1 LYKEVTQKTVERS
14 YTTQMKNSHAR
25 ATEKKLRVTSTTADC
40 ALKIQGQED
49 SNTIL
54 QIRTNQITLSRVAGN
69 PTVSFRDYD
78 IK

>member
-1 LYKEVTQKTVERS
+1 
-14 YTTQMKNSHAR
+14 MKNSRAR
-25 ATEKKLRVTSTTADC
+25 ATEKKMRVTSTTADY

-69 PTVSFRDYD
+69 PTISSRVYD